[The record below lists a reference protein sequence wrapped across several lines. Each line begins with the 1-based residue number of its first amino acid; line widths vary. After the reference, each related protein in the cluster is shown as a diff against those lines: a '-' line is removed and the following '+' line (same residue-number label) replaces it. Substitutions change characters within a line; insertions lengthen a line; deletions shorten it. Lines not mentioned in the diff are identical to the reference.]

1 MQTTKKKRR
10 ILAMKIGDRVR
21 NMETGDLGTVIDIPM
36 DGISPAIAVDFDNI
50 GITMINPWW
59 LDRIKE
65 ELK

>member
-1 MQTTKKKRR
+1 
-10 ILAMKIGDRVR
+10 MKIGDRVR